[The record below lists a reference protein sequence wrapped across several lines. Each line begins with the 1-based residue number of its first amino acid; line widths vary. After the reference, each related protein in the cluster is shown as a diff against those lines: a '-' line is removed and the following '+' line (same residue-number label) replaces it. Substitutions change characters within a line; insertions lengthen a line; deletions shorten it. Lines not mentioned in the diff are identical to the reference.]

1 MTKPRAKFRER
12 RNAERL
18 LTSLERLRQ
27 SEERPQEE
35 IARFIERL
43 RDINETRGE
52 ASEME
57 DLEMMAP

>member
-1 MTKPRAKFRER
+1 MTKPRAKFKER

-43 RDINETRGE
+43 RDINETKGQP
-52 ASEME
+52 S
-57 DLEMMAP
+57 P